1 MSTVNYKH
9 LYYFWVVAREG
20 SVTRAAEQ
28 LHVSQPAVSA
38 QLSRLERSLGEKLLE
53 RDGRTLRL
61 TPAGRV
67 ALRYAEEIFQL
78 GAELRSALDSAA
90 AGQPVTLSVG
100 VADALPKL
108 LAYRLVAPLLQAT
121 PPVRLV
127 LHEDR
132 PERLLA
138 ALATHEL
145 DLVLSDAPVPSG
157 LAVRAFNHL
166 LGESDVLI
174 FATRELAERYGRS
187 FPRSLRNAPFLLP
200 AADSSLRRGIDAW
213 IRQLEPRLRIVAE
226 IEDSAVLKTFGQA
239 GAGIFAAPA
248 VLAAEVERQYG
259 VVALGA
265 IPDLREKYYAISAE
279 RRVTNPAVL
288 RLTEAA
294 RADLFQA

>member
-38 QLSRLERSLGEKLLE
+38 QLARLEKSLGEKLLE

-67 ALRYAEEIFQL
+67 ALRYADEIFQL

-100 VADALPKL
+100 VADVLPKL
-108 LAYRLVAPLLQAT
+108 LAYRLVAPLLLAT

-145 DLVLSDAPVPSG
+145 DLVLSDAPVPNG
-157 LAVRAFNHL
+157 VAVRAFNHL
-166 LGESDVLI
+166 LGESDVLV
-174 FATRELAERYGRS
+174 FGAPALADRFGRS

-200 AADSSLRRGIDAW
+200 AAGSSLRRGIDAW
-213 IRQLEPRLRIVAE
+213 IRQHELRIRVVAE

-239 GAGIFAAPA
+239 GAGLFVAPA
-248 VLAAEVERQYG
+248 VVAAEVERQYAVRQIG
-259 VVALGA
+259 R

-288 RLTEAA
+288 TLTTAA
-294 RADLFQA
+294 RTDLFPA